1 MSNYQTPITIRE
13 ALSHIEN
20 QTYLL
25 PSIQRE
31 FVWSQNQIEV
41 LFDSLMQGYPIG
53 TFLFWRVTKESLES
67 FQFYK
72 FIREYHERDCFHN
85 EKIENINKDSIFAIL
100 DGQQRLT
107 SLYIALMGSYATKL
121 PYYRIDNDRAY
132 PVKRL
137 YLNLFNRLDGELER
151 KYEFKFLTEQEV
163 MEQKDNC
170 FWFLCSQILELDDMS
185 KISMFMMHQ
194 DLMDTSKYSKT
205 RSEFAMQTLHQ
216 FYNIIHQ
223 KGTIS
228 AYVETDHKLDKVLQ
242 IFIRINSGGTKLSY
256 SDLLLS
262 IATAQWKKR
271 DAREEI
277 HNLLDEINN
286 ISIGNSPSFN
296 FSKDFILKSCLVLSD
311 LDVKFH
317 VDNFTKENMQ
327 VIEEKWDRI
336 RQSLVLTVNLI
347 ANLGFNGSSLT
358 THNALIPITNYIYT
372 NGIDKKI
379 LDSNSFQEDRKLI
392 REWLA
397 KVILKSIFGGTP
409 DAIYPVLRRL
419 IRENLGRFPLKEITD
434 YYRGHQRSIIFG
446 HDELEA
452 LLELKYNDRKTYA
465 LLTLLYPS
473 LNQNFIY
480 HLDHLHPRYE
490 FNAEH
495 YQKFGFDDETI
506 YFYENYKD
514 RLANIQLLPST
525 QNKEKSHMPLK
536 DWVESVYKSRS
547 DQQHFFR
554 EHHLSENIS
563 LEFKDFKKFV
573 EDRENHIKESLKV
586 ILNIPSMFN

>member
-13 ALSHIEN
+13 ALSHIESEA
-20 QTYLL
+20 YLL

-31 FVWSQNQIEV
+31 FVWSQNQIEI

-53 TFLFWRVTKESLES
+53 TFLFWKVSKENIDN

-72 FIREYHERDCFHN
+72 FIRNYHERDCFHN
-85 EKIENINKDSIFAIL
+85 EKIEIINKDSIFAIL

-132 PVKRL
+132 PVKKL

-151 KYEFKFLTEQEV
+151 KYEFKFLTEEEV
-163 MEQKDNC
+163 LLQDGDC
-170 FWFLCSQILELDDMS
+170 FWFPCSKILELNDMS
-185 KISMFMMHQ
+185 KISVFMMRQ
-194 DLMDTSKYSKT
+194 GLMDTSKYDKFQ
-205 RSEFAMQTLHQ
+205 SEFAMQTLHQ

-262 IATAQWKKR
+262 IATAQWSKR

-277 HNLLDEINN
+277 HHLLDEINAIN
-286 ISIGNSPSFN
+286 VVNTPSFN

-327 VIEEKWDRI
+327 VIEEKWDDISRA
-336 RQSLVLTVNLI
+336 LLLTVRLI
-347 ANLGFNGSSLT
+347 VNLGFNGSSLT
-358 THNALIPITNYIYT
+358 SHNALIPIANYIYT
-372 NGIDKKI
+372 NRIDSKI
-379 LDSNSFQEDRKLI
+379 LDSTSYQKDRKLI

-409 DAIYPVLRRL
+409 DAIYPIIRRL
-419 IRENLGRFPLKEITD
+419 IKENLGKFPLKEITD

-446 HDELEA
+446 NDELEA
-452 LLELKYNDRKTYA
+452 LLELKYSDRKTYA

-490 FNAEH
+490 FNKEN
-495 YQKFGFDDETI
+495 YENLGLDEVMI
-506 YFYENYKD
+506 SFYENYKD

-525 QNKEKSHMPLK
+525 QNQEKNHMPLK
-536 DWVESVYKSRS
+536 SWVETIYKNEA
-547 DQQHFFR
+547 DKKHFLR
-554 EHHLSENIS
+554 EHHLSEDIS
-563 LEFKDFKKFV
+563 LDFKDFKLFV
-573 EDRENHIKESLKV
+573 KDRENHIRESLKR
-586 ILNIPSMFN
+586 ILGIKD